1 MRVAVGVPGVDAE
14 AAGETL
20 EAVGALAVTWL
31 DGGDAA
37 ILEPKPGTV
46 PDLRAWRD
54 VRAVGLFPVD
64 TDVSAVRACF
74 VGRPIDVDFVADSDW
89 AARWR
94 RHVEPR
100 RFGALTVAPSH
111 APAAGLGGTV
121 LRLDPGGAF
130 GTGGHPTT
138 RLCLAWLASAGVAGR
153 SVLDH
158 GCGSG
163 ILAIAAKL
171 LGAARVVAV
180 DHDPQALAVTRDN
193 AAVNGVGLEV
203 ASNDG
208 FDPGPPFDLVVA
220 NILADTLIAKAPRL
234 RSCLAAD
241 GRIALCGLL
250 PEQADGVARAYPDV
264 VFEAPRGMEGWVL
277 LAGRRVA

>member
-1 MRVAVGVPGVDAE
+1 MERGVNP
-14 AAGETL
+14 
-20 EAVGALAVTWL
+20 
-31 DGGDAA
+31 
-37 ILEPKPGTV
+37 
-46 PDLRAWRD
+46 
-54 VRAVGLFPVD
+54 VR
-64 TDVSAVRACF
+64 
-74 VGRPIDVDFVADSDW
+74 
-89 AARWR
+89 
-94 RHVEPR
+94 
-100 RFGALTVAPSH
+100 
-111 APAAGLGGTV
+111 PAAAPTPRKPAAPPPKSSGFQRFV
-121 LRLDPGGAF
+121 LQFLLLAIALGGAF

-138 RLCLAWLASAGVAGR
+138 RLCLAWLASLGVADR
-153 SVLDH
+153 SVLDY

-208 FDPGPPFDLVVA
+208 FDPGPPFDFVVA
-220 NILADTLIAKAPRL
+220 NILASTLIAEAPRL

-277 LAGRRVA
+277 LAGRRGPPRVA